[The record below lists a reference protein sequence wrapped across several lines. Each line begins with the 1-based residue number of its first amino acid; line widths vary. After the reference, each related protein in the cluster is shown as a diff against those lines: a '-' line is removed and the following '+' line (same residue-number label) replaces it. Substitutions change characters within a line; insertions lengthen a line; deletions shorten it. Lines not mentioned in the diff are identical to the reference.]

1 MPLEVWKTHCGR
13 YRNQGTFEGLM
24 NIYRSNGSGLSGVAA
39 FWRGTSAKMVESAS
53 KG

>member
-1 MPLEVWKTHCGR
+1 MPLEVWKTHLGR
-13 YRNQGTFEGLM
+13 FRDQSTFEGFM
-24 NIYRSNGSGLSGVAA
+24 NIYRKNGGGFKGIAG